1 MLIFFSALADGSHT
15 YIRIIKI
22 SLRVIFMITPIFID
36 YEFIILELTI
46 GMSGLERQVSTK
58 KAGLEEDRLVV
69 EGCV

>member
-1 MLIFFSALADGSHT
+1 
-15 YIRIIKI
+15 
-22 SLRVIFMITPIFID
+22 MITPIFID